1 MELQMF
7 LGDSLLTKVGMFVV
21 VQALVYLILS
31 KSSDIFAKNKVR
43 SLSFKPARSVSIR
56 RMLAAI
62 SDLPQGV
69 EASPSSRGLRSP
81 TQEYPKIEEHQ
92 SY

>member
-1 MELQMF
+1 MEM
-7 LGDSLLTKVGMFVV
+7 SLEDMLVKVGMFVL

-31 KSSDIFAKNKVR
+31 NSSDIFSSDSKLR

-62 SDLPQGV
+62 SDVPQGG
-69 EASPSSRGLRSP
+69 EASPVAAAQCSQSS
-81 TQEYPKIEEHQ
+81 TQLEYSDHE
-92 SY
+92 Y